1 MANVVITDTNKFE
14 SIIKELENT
23 LPTIEDVFASQNNNF
38 RTIDGT
44 DVWKG
49 ATQEVISGK
58 YDDLSKNYE
67 PICES
72 LRNYIKFLKIT
83 VSNYKNYENTVDRS
97 IEENETELNVN

>member
-1 MANVVITDTNKFE
+1 MANVVITDTDRFE
-14 SIIKELENT
+14 SIVTELENT
-23 LPTIEDVFASQNNNF
+23 LPAIEDVFASQNNNYKI
-38 RTIDGT
+38 IDGT

-49 ATQEVISGK
+49 STQEVISNK

-83 VSNYKNYENTVDRS
+83 VSNYKNYENTVDKT
-97 IEENETELNVN
+97 IENNETELNVN